1 MDYNEGMRIV
11 VCGIG
16 SRDRGDDGF
25 GPYVIDHL
33 KSSAVMEKIDC
44 ELYPENYLNK
54 ICSMSP
60 DLVILLDAMRGVE
73 AEAVL
78 LRNEEI
84 FQQSPLSVTTHN
96 LPFSAVVQ
104 FLQEHGVPDVFF
116 LGVQAISYE
125 RLSSRVKEIA
135 MHIIAVLNT
144 IDKEQ
149 GFDII
154 QLYEMLSEQLR

>member
-1 MDYNEGMRIV
+1 MRIV

-25 GPYVIDHL
+25 GPYIIDHL
-33 KSSAVMEKIDC
+33 KDSGVVEKMDC
-44 ELYPENYLNK
+44 ELYPENYLN
-54 ICSMSP
+54 IIRSMSP
-60 DLVILLDAMRGVE
+60 DLVIFLDAMSGGE
-73 AEAVL
+73 GEAVL

-84 FQQSPLSVTTHN
+84 IEKSPLSVTTHN

-104 FLQEHGVPDVFF
+104 FLRENGVPDIFF
-116 LGVQAISYE
+116 LGVQAASYE
-125 RLSSRVKEIA
+125 RLSGRVKDIA
-135 MHIIAVLNT
+135 DRIIVVLNT

-154 QLYEMLSEQLR
+154 RLYEALSEQLR